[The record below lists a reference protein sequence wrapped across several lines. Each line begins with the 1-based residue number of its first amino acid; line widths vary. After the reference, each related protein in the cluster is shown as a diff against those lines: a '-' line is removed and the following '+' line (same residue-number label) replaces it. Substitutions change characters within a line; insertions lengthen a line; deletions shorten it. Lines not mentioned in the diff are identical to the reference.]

1 MVWSTKQG
9 RGSQIR
15 ICGIDEQQL
24 GLYNNGIVKESKLGS
39 LVIIWPSSSVCF
51 LLLYNLSVVIFFPL
65 KVPIEQ
71 RFLTNILSTHFP
83 SQRLS

>member
-24 GLYNNGIVKESKLGS
+24 GLYNNGIVKESKLES
-39 LVIIWPSSSVCF
+39 LVIIWPSSSGCF
-51 LLLYNLSVVIFFPL
+51 LLLYNVSVVIFFPL
-65 KVPIEQ
+65 
-71 RFLTNILSTHFP
+71 
-83 SQRLS
+83 